1 MSKFTPRE
9 YQKIMSDFVL
19 ERERCNL
26 FVPMGLGKTGATLS
40 AIEELR
46 LVDDGPV
53 LVIAPLRVA
62 QSTWPDEVK
71 KWKFDLPTTAIVGNA
86 AQRAQALRED
96 SAIYT
101 INYENIPSL
110 VEWYKYNPRPWPFKT
125 IVADEVTKLKGFRTR
140 QGTKR
145 AKALAEV
152 AHKKVDRWIG
162 LTGTPAP
169 NGLKDLWGP
178 MWFVD
183 GGQRLGKSFTAFSQ
197 RWFRTSFDGYGLEPT
212 ENAQKEIQTLIS
224 DVCLSL
230 DAKDYFNLSEPIRN
244 KIVVELPHK
253 ARQQYR
259 DMEKK
264 MFLELEGHLGPTEVE
279 ALNAASKT
287 QKCLQLANGAI
298 YTDEARNWTEVH
310 DAKIQTLDDII
321 EEAGG
326 APVLVAYHFKHDLVR
341 LRAAFPRGRVLDS
354 DPETIRAWNAG
365 KIPVLFAHP
374 ASAGHGLNLQD
385 GGNII
390 VFFSVNWNLEEH
402 QQIIERIGPTRQM
415 QAGHNR
421 PVFIHYI
428 LANDTVDFDVLDRL
442 ESKRSVQDILMQAMK
457 RRK

>member
-1 MSKFTPRE
+1 MKLRP
-9 YQKIMSDFVL
+9 YQEIIRDFLL
-19 ERERCNL
+19 EKERCNA
-26 FVPMGLGKTGATLS
+26 FVPMGLGKTISTLR
-40 AIEELR
+40 ALETLA
-46 LVDDGPV
+46 LVDDAPTLV
-53 LVIAPLRVA
+53 LAPLRVA
-62 QSTWPDEVK
+62 QSTWPDEAK
-71 KWKFDLPTTAIVGNA
+71 KWSSPLSVTPIVGS
-86 AQRAQALRED
+86 QQERAQALRSE
-96 SAIYT
+96 AQIFT
-101 INYENIPSL
+101 MNYENVPWL
-110 VEWYKYNPRPWPFKT
+110 VDWFKYNPRPWPFKT

-183 GGQRLGKSFTAFSQ
+183 GGQRLGRSFTAFSQ
-197 RWFRTSFDGYGLEPT
+197 RWFRSSYDGYGLEPM
-212 ENAQKEIQTLIS
+212 EHSQKEIQTSIS

-244 KIVVELPHK
+244 KIVVDLPYK
-253 ARQQYR
+253 ARQMYR

-264 MFLELEGHLGPTEVE
+264 MFLELEGHLGPTEIE

-287 QKCLQLANGAI
+287 QKCLQLAAGAI
-298 YTDEARNWTEVH
+298 YTDDQRNWQEVH
-310 DAKIQTLDDII
+310 DAKIQALDDII
-321 EEAGG
+321 EEANG
-326 APVLVAYHFKHDLVR
+326 APVLVAYHFRHDLAR
-341 LRAAFPRGRVLDS
+341 LLAAFPRARVLDS

-385 GGNII
+385 GGNIL
-390 VFFSVNWNLEEH
+390 VFFSVNWSLEEH

-415 QAGHNR
+415 QAGHDR

-428 LANDTVDFDVLDRL
+428 LANDTVDFDVLERL
-442 ESKRSVQDILMQAMK
+442 ESKKTVQEILMQAMK

>member
-1 MSKFTPRE
+1 MQLRP
-9 YQKIMSDFVL
+9 YQKLIIDHIL
-19 ERERCNL
+19 DKERCNA
-26 FVPMGLGKTGATLS
+26 FVPMGLGKTISTLK
-40 AIEELR
+40 AIEATR
-46 LVDDGPV
+46 LVDDSPV
-53 LVIAPLRVA
+53 LVLAPLRVA

-71 KWKFDLPTTAIVGNA
+71 KWKLDLPVTAVVGS
-86 AQRAQALRED
+86 AQERMMRLRDD
-96 SAIYT
+96 SAVFT
-101 INYENIPSL
+101 VNYENLPWL
-110 VEWYKYNPRPWPFKT
+110 VDFFKYNPRPWPFKT

-183 GGQRLGKSFTAFSQ
+183 GGQRLGKSFSAFSQ
-197 RWFRTSFDGYGLEPT
+197 RWFRTGYDGFGLEPVAH
-212 ENAQKEIQTLIS
+212 AQAEIQTLIS
-224 DVCLSL
+224 DICLSL
-230 DAKDYFNLSEPIRN
+230 DAKDYFNLSEPITNR
-244 KIVVELPHK
+244 ITVDLPYK

-264 MFLELEGHLGPTEVE
+264 MFLELEGHLGPTAIE

-298 YTDEARNWTEVH
+298 YTDESKNWSEVH
-310 DAKIQTLDDII
+310 DAKIQALEDIV
-321 EEAGG
+321 EESGG
-326 APVLVAYHFKHDLVR
+326 APVLVAYHFKHDLAR
-341 LRAAFPRGRVLDS
+341 LRAAFPRARQLDTE
-354 DPETIRAWNAG
+354 PGTIRDWNAG
-365 KIPVLFAHP
+365 RIPILLAHP

-385 GGNII
+385 GGNIL

-402 QQIIERIGPTRQM
+402 QQIIERIGPVRQL

-428 LANDTVDFDVLDRL
+428 LANETVDFDVLERL
-442 ESKRSVQDILMQAMK
+442 ESKATVQEVLMKAMK

>member
-1 MSKFTPRE
+1 MKLRP
-9 YQKIMSDFVL
+9 YQQLIIQHIL
-19 ERERCNL
+19 EKERCNA
-26 FVPMGLGKTGATLS
+26 FVPMGLGKTISTLK
-40 AIEELR
+40 ALEANALA
-46 LVDDGPV
+46 DDSPV
-53 LVIAPLRVA
+53 LVLAPLRVA

-71 KWKFDLPTTAIVGNA
+71 KWKLDLPITPIVGTA
-86 AQRAQALRED
+86 EQRALALRND
-96 SAIYT
+96 SLIFT
-101 INYENIPSL
+101 TNYENLPWLID
-110 VEWYKYNPRPWPFKT
+110 WFKYNPRPWPFKT

-183 GGQRLGKSFTAFSQ
+183 GGQRLGKSFSAFSE
-197 RWFRTSFDGYGLEPT
+197 RWFRKSYDGYGMEPVAH
-212 ENAQKEIQTLIS
+212 AQAEIQSLIS

-230 DAKDYFNLSEPIRN
+230 DARDYFDLKEPITN
-244 KIVVELPHK
+244 VIEVQLPAK
-253 ARQQYR
+253 AMRQYR

-264 MFLELEGHLGPTEVE
+264 MFLELEGHLGPTEIE

-298 YTDEARNWTEVH
+298 YTDDAKHWSEVH
-310 DAKIQTLDDII
+310 DAKIQALDDII

-326 APVLVAYHFKHDLVR
+326 APILVAYHFKHDLAR
-341 LRAAFPRGRVLDS
+341 LKSAFPRGRVLDA
-354 DPETIRAWNAG
+354 DPETIRSWNAG
-365 KIPVLFAHP
+365 KIPILFAHP

-385 GGNII
+385 GGNIL

-402 QQIIERIGPTRQM
+402 QQIIERIGPTRQA
-415 QAGHNR
+415 QAGHDR
-421 PVFIHYI
+421 PVFLHYI
-428 LANDTVDFDVLDRL
+428 LAHDTVDLDVMERL
-442 ESKRSVQDILMQAMK
+442 ETKASVQDILMKAMK
-457 RRK
+457 RRS

>member
-1 MSKFTPRE
+1 MQLRP
-9 YQKIMSDFVL
+9 YQKLIIDHIL
-19 ERERCNL
+19 DKERCNA
-26 FVPMGLGKTGATLS
+26 FVPMGLGKTISTLKALES
-40 AIEELR
+40 LS
-46 LVDDGPV
+46 LVDDSPTLV
-53 LVIAPLRVA
+53 LAPLRVA

-71 KWKFDLPTTAIVGNA
+71 KWAVDLPVTAIVGSA
-86 AQRAQALRED
+86 EQRAQSLRSD
-96 SAIYT
+96 SAIFT
-101 INYENIPSL
+101 INYENVPWL
-110 VEWYKYNPRPWPFKT
+110 VDWFKYNPRPWPFKT

-183 GGQRLGKSFTAFSQ
+183 GGQRLGKSFSAFSD
-197 RWFRTSFDGYGLEPT
+197 RWFRKSYDGFGMDPLEH
-212 ENAQKEIQTLIS
+212 AQREIEQSIS

-230 DAKDYFNLSEPIRN
+230 DAKDYFNLSEPITNR
-244 KIVVELPHK
+244 ITVELPYK

-264 MFLELEGHLGPTEVE
+264 MFLELEGHLGPTAIE

-298 YTDEARNWTEVH
+298 YTDESKNWTEVH
-310 DAKIQTLDDII
+310 DAKIAALDDII

-326 APVLVAYHFKHDLVR
+326 APVLVAYHFKHDLHR

-354 DPETIRAWNAG
+354 DPETIRSWNAG

-385 GGNII
+385 GGNIL

-402 QQIIERIGPTRQM
+402 QQIIERIGPVRQL
-415 QAGHNR
+415 QAGHDR

-428 LANDTVDFDVLDRL
+428 LADDTVDFDVMDRL
-442 ESKRSVQDILMQAMK
+442 VTKASVQDILMKAMK
-457 RRK
+457 RRR

>member
-1 MSKFTPRE
+1 MKLRA
-9 YQKIMSDFVL
+9 YQEVIRDFLL
-19 ERERCNL
+19 EKERCNA
-26 FVPMGLGKTGATLS
+26 FVPMGLGKTISTLK
-40 AIEELR
+40 AIETAS
-46 LVDDGPV
+46 LVESGPTLV
-53 LVIAPLRVA
+53 LAPLRVA
-62 QSTWPDEVK
+62 QSTWPDEVR
-71 KWKFDLPTTAIVGNA
+71 KWGVDLPTTAVVGTA
-86 AQRAQALRED
+86 EQRAQALRED
-96 SAIYT
+96 SAIFT
-101 INYENIPSL
+101 LNYENIPWL
-110 VEWYKYNPRPWPFKT
+110 VDWFKYNPRPWPFKT

-183 GGQRLGKSFTAFSQ
+183 GGERLGKSYSAFTD
-197 RWFRTSFDGYGLEPT
+197 RWFRKSYDGFGLDPLEC
-212 ENAQKEIQTLIS
+212 AQKEIQSAMS

-230 DAKDYFNLSEPIRN
+230 DAKDYFDLKEPIRN
-244 KIVVELPHK
+244 RIVVDLPYK

-264 MFLELEGHLGPTEVE
+264 MFLELEGHLGPTEIE

-287 QKCLQLANGAI
+287 QKCLQIANGAI
-298 YTDEARNWTEVH
+298 YTDESKAWQEIH
-310 DAKIQTLDDII
+310 DAKLQALDDVI

-326 APVLVAYHFKHDLVR
+326 NPVLVAYHFRHDLDR
-341 LRAAFPRGRVLDS
+341 LRRAFPQGHVLDS
-354 DPETIRAWNAG
+354 SPDTIRDWNLG
-365 KIPVLFAHP
+365 RIPVLFAHP

-385 GGNII
+385 GGNIL

-415 QAGHNR
+415 QAGHDR

-428 LANDTVDFDVLDRL
+428 LAHDTMDFDVLERL
-442 ESKRSVQDILMQAMK
+442 ESKASVQEILMKAMK

>member
-1 MSKFTPRE
+1 MSSLVPRE
-9 YQKIMSDFVL
+9 YQKLIIDHIL
-19 ERERCNL
+19 EHERCNV
-26 FVPMGLGKTGATLS
+26 FSGMGTGKSASVLAAAETLQLV
-40 AIEELR
+40 EE
-46 LVDDGPV
+46 GPI
-53 LVIAPLRVA
+53 LILAPLRVA

-71 KWKFDLPTTAIVGNA
+71 KWGFDLPITAVVGNA

-101 INYENIPSL
+101 LNYENVPW
-110 VEWYKYNPRPWPFKT
+110 VVDWFKYNPRPWPFKT

-152 AHKKVDRWIG
+152 AHKKVERWIG

-169 NGLKDLWGP
+169 NGLKDLYGP

-183 GGQRLGKSFTAFSQ
+183 GGERLGKSFTAFSQ
-197 RWFRTSFDGYGLEPT
+197 RWFRSSFDGYGLEPM
-212 ENAQKEIQTLIS
+212 EHSQKEIQALLA
-224 DVCLSL
+224 DVCLSIE
-230 DAKDYFNLSEPIRN
+230 ARDYFDLKIPISN
-244 KIVVELPHK
+244 KIIVDLPHK

-310 DAKIQTLDDII
+310 DAKISALDDII

-354 DPETIRAWNAG
+354 DPETIRSWNAG

-428 LANDTVDFDVLDRL
+428 LANDTVDFDVLERL
-442 ESKRSVQDILMQAMK
+442 ESKRSVQDILLQAMK
-457 RRK
+457 RHK

>member
-1 MSKFTPRE
+1 MKLRP
-9 YQKIMSDFVL
+9 YQQLIIDHILDK
-19 ERERCNL
+19 ERCNA
-26 FVPMGLGKTGATLS
+26 FVPMGLGKTISTLK
-40 AIEELR
+40 AIETLC
-46 LVDDGPV
+46 LVEDSPTLV
-53 LVIAPLRVA
+53 LAPLRVA

-71 KWKFDLPTTAIVGNA
+71 KWGMDLPVSAVVGNA
-86 AQRAQALRED
+86 AQRAQALRAEA
-96 SAIYT
+96 AIFT
-101 INYENIPSL
+101 TNYENLPWLID
-110 VEWYKYNPRPWPFKT
+110 WYKYNPRPWPFKT

-197 RWFRTSFDGYGLEPT
+197 RWFRTSFDGYGMEPT

-244 KIVVELPHK
+244 KIVVDLPHK

-310 DAKIQTLDDII
+310 DAKISALDDII

-326 APVLVAYHFKHDLVR
+326 APVLVAYNFKHDLVR

-354 DPETIRAWNAG
+354 NPETIRSWNAG

-374 ASAGHGLNLQD
+374 ASAGHGLSLQD

-390 VFFSVNWNLEEH
+390 VFFSVNWNLEEA
-402 QQIIERIGPTRQM
+402 QQIVERIGPVRQA
-415 QAGHNR
+415 QSGHNR

-428 LANDTVDFDVLDRL
+428 LANDTVDFDVMERL
-442 ESKRSVQDILMQAMK
+442 ETKASVQQILMQAMK

>member
-1 MSKFTPRE
+1 MQLRP
-9 YQKIMSDFVL
+9 YQKLIIDHIL
-19 ERERCNL
+19 DKERCNA
-26 FVPMGLGKTGATLS
+26 FVPMGLGKTISTLKALES
-40 AIEELR
+40 LS
-46 LVDDGPV
+46 LVETAPTLV
-53 LVIAPLRVA
+53 LAPLRVA
-62 QSTWPDEVK
+62 QSTWPDEIQ
-71 KWKFDLPTTAIVGNA
+71 KWKLDLPVTPIVGDA
-86 AQRAQALRED
+86 PQRAQALRED
-96 SAIYT
+96 SAIFT
-101 INYENIPSL
+101 INYENIPWL
-110 VEWYKYNPRPWPFKT
+110 VDWFKYNPRPWPFKT

-152 AHKKVDRWIG
+152 AHKKVERWIG

-183 GGQRLGKSFTAFSQ
+183 GGSRLGKSFSAFSM
-197 RWFRTSFDGYGLEPT
+197 RWFRSSYDGFGLEPM
-212 ENAQKEIQTLIS
+212 EHAQREIQKLIS

-230 DAKDYFNLSEPIRN
+230 DAKDYFNLSEPITNR
-244 KIVVELPHK
+244 ITVDLPHK

-298 YTDEARNWTEVH
+298 YTDEQRNWTEVH
-310 DAKIQTLDDII
+310 DAKIAALDDII

-326 APVLVAYHFKHDLVR
+326 APVLVAYHFKHDLHR
-341 LRAAFPRGRVLDS
+341 LRATFPRGRVLDS

-374 ASAGHGLNLQD
+374 ASAGHGLSLQD

-390 VFFSVNWNLEEH
+390 VFFSLNWSLEEH
-402 QQIIERIGPTRQM
+402 QQIIERIGPVRQA
-415 QAGHNR
+415 QSGHDR

-428 LANDTVDFDVLDRL
+428 LANDTVDFDVLERL
-442 ESKRSVQDILMQAMK
+442 ESKASVQEILMKAMK

>member
-1 MSKFTPRE
+1 MQLRP
-9 YQKIMSDFVL
+9 YQKLIIDHIL
-19 ERERCNL
+19 DKERCNA
-26 FVPMGLGKTGATLS
+26 FVPMGLGKTVSTLK
-40 AIEELR
+40 AIEAFALA
-46 LVDDGPV
+46 DDSPT

-71 KWKFDLPTTAIVGNA
+71 KWKLDLPITPIVGNA

-96 SAIYT
+96 SAIFT
-101 INYENIPSL
+101 INYENVPWL
-110 VEWYKYNPRPWPFKT
+110 VDWFKYNPRPWPFRT

-183 GGQRLGKSFTAFSQ
+183 GGKRLGSSFTAFSQ
-197 RWFRTSFDGYGLEPT
+197 RWFRKSYDGFGLDPLDS
-212 ENAQKEIQTLIS
+212 AQAEIQGLIS

-230 DAKDYFNLSEPIRN
+230 DAKDYFDLKVPIVN
-244 KIVVELPHK
+244 KITVEMPHK

-279 ALNAASKT
+279 ALNTASKT

-298 YTDEARNWTEVH
+298 YTDEQRNWTEVH
-310 DAKIQTLDDII
+310 DVKIQALDDVI

-326 APVLVAYHFKHDLVR
+326 APVLVAYHFKHDLAR
-341 LRAAFPRGRVLDS
+341 LVAAFPRGRVLDA
-354 DPETIRAWNAG
+354 DPETIRQWNNG

-374 ASAGHGLNLQD
+374 ASAGHGLSLQD

-402 QQIIERIGPTRQM
+402 MQIIERIGPVRQA
-415 QAGHNR
+415 QSGYDR

-428 LANDTVDFDVLDRL
+428 LTHGTLDLDVMERL

>member
-1 MSKFTPRE
+1 MQLRP
-9 YQKIMSDFVL
+9 YQKLIIDHIL
-19 ERERCNL
+19 DKERCNA
-26 FVPMGLGKTGATLS
+26 FVPMGLGKTISTLKALS
-40 AIEELR
+40 NLA
-46 LVDDGPV
+46 LVDDAPTLV
-53 LVIAPLRVA
+53 LAPLRVA

-71 KWKFDLPTTAIVGNA
+71 KWNLDLPVTPVVGSA
-86 AQRAQALRED
+86 AQRALALRED
-96 SAIYT
+96 SAIFT
-101 INYENIPSL
+101 INYENIPWL
-110 VEWYKYNPRPWPFKT
+110 VDWFKYNPRPWPFKT

-152 AHKKVDRWIG
+152 AHKKVERWIG
-162 LTGTPAP
+162 LTGTPTP

-183 GGQRLGKSFTAFSQ
+183 GGQRLGKSFSAFSQ
-197 RWFRTSFDGYGLEPT
+197 RWFRTSYDGFGLEPLDC
-212 ENAQKEIQTLIS
+212 AQTQIQSLIS
-224 DVCLSL
+224 DVCLAL
-230 DAKDYFNLSEPIRN
+230 DAKDYFNLSEPITNR
-244 KIVVELPHK
+244 IVVDLPHK

-298 YTDEARNWTEVH
+298 YTDEQRNWTEVH
-310 DAKIQTLDDII
+310 DAKIAALDDVI

-326 APVLVAYHFKHDLVR
+326 APVLVAYHFKHDLHR

-385 GGNII
+385 GGSIL

-415 QAGHNR
+415 QAGHGR
-421 PVFIHYI
+421 PVFLHYI
-428 LANDTVDFDVLDRL
+428 LANDTVDFDVLERL
-442 ESKRSVQDILMQAMK
+442 ESKASVQEILMKAMK

>member
-1 MSKFTPRE
+1 MQLRP
-9 YQKIMSDFVL
+9 YQKLIIDHIL
-19 ERERCNL
+19 DKERCNA
-26 FVPMGLGKTGATLS
+26 FVPMGLGKTISTLTALSTLS
-40 AIEELR
+40 
-46 LVDDGPV
+46 LVDSSPTLV
-53 LVIAPLRVA
+53 LAPLRVA

-71 KWKFDLPTTAIVGNA
+71 KWKLDLSITPIVGSA
-86 AQRAQALRED
+86 ESRAQALRED
-96 SAIYT
+96 SAIFT
-101 INYENIPSL
+101 INYENIPWL
-110 VEWYKYNPRPWPFKT
+110 VDWFKYNPRPWPFRT

-152 AHKKVDRWIG
+152 AHRKVDRWIG
-162 LTGTPAP
+162 LTGTPTP
-169 NGLKDLWGP
+169 NGLKDLYGP

-183 GGQRLGKSFTAFSQ
+183 GGQRLGKSFSAFTQ
-197 RWFRTSFDGYGLEPT
+197 RWFRKSYDGFGLDPLDH
-212 ENAQKEIQTLIS
+212 AQSEIQDLIS
-224 DVCLSL
+224 DVCLAL
-230 DAKDYFNLSEPIRN
+230 DAKDYFDLKEPITNR
-244 KIVVELPHK
+244 IVVDLPHK

-298 YTDEARNWTEVH
+298 YTDEQRNWTEVH
-310 DAKIQTLDDII
+310 DAKIQALDDII

-326 APVLVAYHFKHDLVR
+326 APVLVAYHFRHDLHR
-341 LRAAFPRGRVLDS
+341 LAAAFPRGRVLDS
-354 DPETIRAWNAG
+354 DPETIRSWNAG

-385 GGNII
+385 GGNIM

-402 QQIIERIGPTRQM
+402 QQIIERIGPTRQT
-415 QAGHNR
+415 QAGHDR

-428 LANDTVDFDVLDRL
+428 LANDTVDFDVLERL
-442 ESKRSVQDILMQAMK
+442 ESKASVQEILMKAMK

>member
-1 MSKFTPRE
+1 MKLRP
-9 YQKIMSDFVL
+9 YQQLIIDHILDK
-19 ERERCNL
+19 ERCNA
-26 FVPMGLGKTGATLS
+26 FVPMGLGKTISTLK
-40 AIEELR
+40 ALENLA
-46 LVDDGPV
+46 LVDESPTLV
-53 LVIAPLRVA
+53 LAPLRVA

-71 KWKFDLPTTAIVGNA
+71 KWNLDLPITPVVGTAE
-86 AQRAQALRED
+86 QRAQALRED
-96 SAIYT
+96 SAIFT
-101 INYENIPSL
+101 INYENLPWL
-110 VEWYKYNPRPWPFKT
+110 VDWYKYNPRPWPFKT

-140 QGTKR
+140 QGGKR

-183 GGQRLGKSFTAFSQ
+183 GGQRLGKSFTAFSD
-197 RWFRTSFDGYGLEPT
+197 RWFRKSYDGFGLDPMEH
-212 ENAQKEIQTLIS
+212 AQREIQSTIS

-230 DAKDYFNLSEPIRN
+230 DAKDYFDLSEPIVN
-244 KIVVELPHK
+244 KIVVDLPHK
-253 ARQQYR
+253 ARRQYK

-264 MFLELEGHLGPTEVE
+264 MFLELEGHLGPTSVE

-298 YTDEARNWTEVH
+298 YTDESQNWSEVH
-310 DAKIQTLDDII
+310 DAKIQALEDII

-326 APVLVAYHFKHDLVR
+326 APVLVAYHFKHDLAR
-341 LRAAFPRGRVLDS
+341 LRAAIPRGSVLDS
-354 DPETIRAWNAG
+354 DPETIRRWNAG

-390 VFFSVNWNLEEH
+390 AFFSVNWNLEEH
-402 QQIIERIGPTRQM
+402 QQIIERIGPTRQK
-415 QAGHNR
+415 QAGHDR

-428 LANDTVDFDVLDRL
+428 LANDTVDFDVLERL
-442 ESKRSVQDILMQAMK
+442 ESKASVQEILMKAMK

>member
-1 MSKFTPRE
+1 MKLRP
-9 YQKIMSDFVL
+9 YQQLIIDHIL
-19 ERERCNL
+19 EKERCNA
-26 FVPMGLGKTGATLS
+26 FVPMGLGKTVSTLKALETS
-40 AIEELR
+40 FLIEEAPA
-46 LVDDGPV
+46 LV
-53 LVIAPLRVA
+53 LAPLRVA
-62 QSTWPDEVK
+62 QSTWPDEVE
-71 KWKFDLPTTAIVGNA
+71 KWKMDLRVVPVVGSA
-86 AQRAQALRED
+86 EQRAQALRED
-96 SAIYT
+96 AQIFT
-101 INYENIPSL
+101 INYENVPWL
-110 VEWYKYNPRPWPFKT
+110 VDWFKYNPRPWPFKT

-183 GGQRLGKSFTAFSQ
+183 GGSRLGKSFSAFSQ
-197 RWFRTSFDGYGLEPT
+197 RWFRTSYDGYGLEPT
-212 ENAQKEIQTLIS
+212 EYAQKEIQHLIS

-230 DAKDYFNLSEPIRN
+230 DAKDYFNLSEPVKNR
-244 KIVVELPHK
+244 IVVDMPHK
-253 ARQQYR
+253 ARQLYR

-287 QKCLQLANGAI
+287 QKCLQLAAGAI
-298 YTDEARNWTEVH
+298 YTDEQRNWTEVH
-310 DAKIQTLDDII
+310 DAKLQALEDII
-321 EEAGG
+321 EESNG
-326 APVLVAYHFKHDLVR
+326 APVLVAYHFRSDLDR
-341 LRAAFPRGRVLDS
+341 LRASFPRGRVLDS

-365 KIPVLFAHP
+365 RIPVLFAHP

-385 GGNII
+385 GGSIL

-415 QAGHNR
+415 QAGHDR
-421 PVFIHYI
+421 LVFIHYI
-428 LANDTVDFDVLDRL
+428 LAADTVDFDVLERL

>member
-1 MSKFTPRE
+1 MELRP
-9 YQKIMSDFVL
+9 YQKIIIQHLL
-19 ERERCNL
+19 EKERCNA
-26 FVPMGLGKTGATLS
+26 FVPMGLGKTVSTLK
-40 AIEELR
+40 AIEANALA
-46 LVDDGPV
+46 DDGPTLV
-53 LVIAPLRVA
+53 LAPLRVA

-71 KWKFDLPTTAIVGNA
+71 KWRLDLPITPIVGNA

-96 SAIYT
+96 SAIFT
-101 INYENIPSL
+101 INYENVPWL
-110 VEWYKYNPRPWPFKT
+110 VEWFKYNPRPWPFKT

-183 GGQRLGKSFTAFSQ
+183 GGQRLGKSFTAFSE
-197 RWFRTSFDGYGLEPT
+197 RWFRKGYDGFGLEVLPH
-212 ENAQKEIQTLIS
+212 AQGEIEALIG

-230 DAKDYFNLSEPIRN
+230 DAKDYFDLKEPIRN
-244 KIVVELPHK
+244 VIEVQLPHK
-253 ARQQYR
+253 AMSQYR

-264 MFLELEGHLGPTEVE
+264 MFLELDGHLGPTPIE

-298 YTDEARNWTEVH
+298 YTNESKEWQEVH
-310 DAKIQTLDDII
+310 DAKISALDDII

-326 APVLVAYHFKHDLVR
+326 APVLVAYHFKHDLHR

-354 DPETIRAWNAG
+354 DPDTIRAWNAG
-365 KIPVLFAHP
+365 KIPILFAHP

-385 GGNII
+385 GGNIL
-390 VFFSVNWNLEEH
+390 VFFSLNWSLEEH
-402 QQIIERIGPTRQM
+402 QQVIERIGPTRQM

-428 LANDTVDFDVLDRL
+428 LAHDTVDADVLERL
-442 ESKRSVQDILMQAMK
+442 ETKASVQDILMQAMK
-457 RRK
+457 RRS

>member
-1 MSKFTPRE
+1 MQLRS
-9 YQKIMSDFVL
+9 YQKLIIDHIL
-19 ERERCNL
+19 DKERCNA
-26 FVPMGLGKTGATLS
+26 FVPMGLGKTISTLKSLETLS
-40 AIEELR
+40 
-46 LVDDGPV
+46 LVDSSPTLV
-53 LVIAPLRVA
+53 LAPLRVA

-71 KWKFDLPTTAIVGNA
+71 KWRLDLPVTAIVGTAEN
-86 AQRAQALRED
+86 RAQALRED
-96 SAIYT
+96 SAIFT
-101 INYENIPSL
+101 INYENIPWL
-110 VEWYKYNPRPWPFKT
+110 VDWFKYNPRPWPFKT

-152 AHKKVDRWIG
+152 AHKKVERWIG

-183 GGQRLGKSFTAFSQ
+183 GGQRLGKSFTAFSD
-197 RWFRTSFDGYGLEPT
+197 RWFRKSYDGFGLEPM
-212 ENAQKEIQTLIS
+212 EYSQSEIQKLIS

-230 DAKDYFNLSEPIRN
+230 DAKDYFNLSEPITNR
-244 KIVVELPHK
+244 IVVDLPHK

-298 YTDEARNWTEVH
+298 YTDEQRNWTEVH
-310 DAKIQTLDDII
+310 DAKIAALDDIV
-321 EEAGG
+321 EEANG
-326 APVLVAYHFKHDLVR
+326 APVLVAYHFKHDLAR
-341 LRAAFPRGRVLDS
+341 LMRAFPRARTLDS
-354 DPETIRAWNAG
+354 DPSTIRDWNTG
-365 KIPVLFAHP
+365 KIPILFAHP

-385 GGNII
+385 GGNIL

-415 QAGHNR
+415 QAGHDR
-421 PVFIHYI
+421 PVFLHYI
-428 LANDTVDFDVLDRL
+428 LANDTVDFDVLERL
-442 ESKRSVQDILMQAMK
+442 ESKASVQEILMKAMK

>member
-1 MSKFTPRE
+1 MQLRP
-9 YQKIMSDFVL
+9 YQKLIIDHIL
-19 ERERCNL
+19 DKERCNA
-26 FVPMGLGKTGATLS
+26 FVPMGLGKTVSTLTALS
-40 AIEELR
+40 HLG
-46 LVDDGPV
+46 LVDEGPTLV
-53 LVIAPLRVA
+53 LAPLRVA

-71 KWKFDLPTTAIVGNA
+71 KWNLDLPVATVTGTA
-86 AQRAQALRED
+86 AQRALALRED
-96 SAIYT
+96 AAIFT
-101 INYENIPSL
+101 TNYENVPWL
-110 VEWYKYNPRPWPFKT
+110 VDWFKYNPRPWPFKT

-152 AHKKVDRWIG
+152 AHKKVERWIG

-183 GGQRLGKSFTAFSQ
+183 GGHRLGKSFSAFSQ
-197 RWFRTSFDGYGLEPT
+197 RWFRTSYDGYGLEPV
-212 ENAQKEIQTLIS
+212 ECAQMEIQRLIS

-230 DAKDYFNLSEPIRN
+230 DAKDYFNLSEPITNR
-244 KIVVELPHK
+244 ITVDLPYK

-259 DMEKK
+259 DMERT
-264 MFLELEGHLGPTEVE
+264 MFLELEGHLGPTSVE

-298 YTDEARNWTEVH
+298 YTDESKNWTEVH
-310 DAKIQTLDDII
+310 DAKIAALDDII

-326 APVLVAYHFKHDLVR
+326 APVLVAYHFRHDLHR

-354 DPETIRAWNAG
+354 DPETIRSWNAG

-385 GGNII
+385 GGNIL

-415 QAGHNR
+415 QAGHDR
-421 PVFIHYI
+421 PVFLHYI
-428 LANDTVDFDVLDRL
+428 LANDTVDFDVLERL
-442 ESKRSVQDILMQAMK
+442 ESKASVQEILMKAMK

>member
-1 MSKFTPRE
+1 MKLRP
-9 YQKIMSDFVL
+9 YQQLIIDHILDK
-19 ERERCNL
+19 ERCNA
-26 FVPMGLGKTGATLS
+26 FVPMGLGKTISTLKAIETLS
-40 AIEELR
+40 
-46 LVDDGPV
+46 LVSDGPTLV
-53 LVIAPLRVA
+53 LAPLRVA

-71 KWKFDLPTTAIVGNA
+71 KWGLDLPVSAVVGNA
-86 AQRAQALRED
+86 AQRAQALRSD
-96 SAIYT
+96 SAIFT
-101 INYENIPSL
+101 TNYENLPWLID
-110 VEWYKYNPRPWPFKT
+110 WYKYNPRPWPFKT

-230 DAKDYFNLSEPIRN
+230 DAKDYFDLKKPITN
-244 KIVVELPHK
+244 KIVVDLPHK

-310 DAKIQTLDDII
+310 DAKIQALDDII

-326 APVLVAYHFKHDLVR
+326 APVLVAYNFKHDLVR

-354 DPETIRAWNAG
+354 NPETIRDWNKG
-365 KIPVLFAHP
+365 KIPILFTHP
-374 ASAGHGLNLQD
+374 ASAGHGLSLQD

-390 VFFSVNWNLEEH
+390 VFFSVNWNLEEA
-402 QQIIERIGPTRQM
+402 QQIVERIGPVRQA
-415 QAGHNR
+415 QSGHNR

-428 LANDTVDFDVLDRL
+428 LANDTVDFDVMERL
-442 ESKRSVQDILMQAMK
+442 ETKASVQDILMKAMR

>member
-1 MSKFTPRE
+1 VELRP
-9 YQKIMSDFVL
+9 YQKLIIDHIL
-19 ERERCNL
+19 DKERCNA
-26 FVPMGLGKTGATLS
+26 FVPMGLGKTVSTLTALS
-40 AIEELR
+40 HLR
-46 LVDDGPV
+46 LVDDGPTLV
-53 LVIAPLRVA
+53 LAPLRVA

-71 KWKFDLPTTAIVGNA
+71 KWNLDLPVAAVTGTA
-86 AQRAQALRED
+86 AQRALALRED
-96 SAIYT
+96 AAIFT
-101 INYENIPSL
+101 TNYENVPWL
-110 VEWYKYNPRPWPFKT
+110 VDWFKYNPRPWPFKT

-152 AHKKVDRWIG
+152 AHKKVERWIG

-183 GGQRLGKSFTAFSQ
+183 GGQRLGKSFSAFSD
-197 RWFRTSFDGYGLEPT
+197 RWFRKSYDGFGLEPL
-212 ENAQKEIQTLIS
+212 ELAQAEIQTLIS

-230 DAKDYFNLSEPIRN
+230 DAKDYFNLSEPITNR
-244 KIVVELPHK
+244 ITVDLPYK

-259 DMEKK
+259 DMEKR
-264 MFLELEGHLGPTEVE
+264 MFLELEGHLGPTAIE

-298 YTDEARNWTEVH
+298 YTDESKNWTEVH
-310 DAKIQTLDDII
+310 DAKIQALDDII

-326 APVLVAYHFKHDLVR
+326 APVLVAYHFKHDLHR

-354 DPETIRAWNAG
+354 DPETIRSWNAG

-385 GGNII
+385 GGNIL

-402 QQIIERIGPTRQM
+402 QQIIERIGPVRQL
-415 QAGHNR
+415 QAGHDR

-428 LANDTVDFDVLDRL
+428 LANETVDFDVLERL
-442 ESKRSVQDILMQAMK
+442 ESKATVQEVLMKAMK
-457 RRK
+457 RRRK

>member
-1 MSKFTPRE
+1 VQLRP
-9 YQKIMSDFVL
+9 YQQLIIDHLLDK
-19 ERERCNL
+19 ERCNA
-26 FVPMGLGKTGATLS
+26 FVPMGLGKTISTLKS
-40 AIEELR
+40 IETFA
-46 LVDDGPV
+46 LVDSSPTLV
-53 LVIAPLRVA
+53 LAPLRVA

-71 KWKFDLPTTAIVGNA
+71 KWKLDLPCTPIVGSA
-86 AQRAQALRED
+86 EARAQALRED
-96 SAIYT
+96 SAIFT
-101 INYENIPSL
+101 INYENIPWL

-178 MWFVD
+178 LWFVD
-183 GGQRLGKSFTAFSQ
+183 GGQRLGRSYTAFSQ
-197 RWFRTSFDGYGLEPT
+197 RWFRTSHDGFGMEPM
-212 ENAQKEIQTLIS
+212 EHAQGEIQGLIS

-230 DAKDYFNLSEPIRN
+230 DAKDYFNLSEPIVNR
-244 KIVVELPHK
+244 IVVEMPHK

-264 MFLELEGHLGPTEVE
+264 MFLELEGHLGPTEIE

-298 YTDEARNWTEVH
+298 YTDESRNWTETH
-310 DAKIQTLDDII
+310 DAKIQALDDII

-326 APVLVAYHFKHDLVR
+326 APVLVAYHFKHDLAR
-341 LRAAFPRGRVLDS
+341 LKSAFPRGRVLDS
-354 DPETIRAWNAG
+354 DPETIRAWNEG

-385 GGNII
+385 GGNIM
-390 VFFSVNWNLEEH
+390 VFFSLNWSLEEH

-415 QAGHNR
+415 QAGHDR

-428 LANDTVDFDVLDRL
+428 LTNDTVDFDVMERL
-442 ESKRSVQDILMQAMK
+442 VTKASVQDVLMKAMK

>member
-1 MSKFTPRE
+1 MKLRP
-9 YQKIMSDFVL
+9 YQQLIIQHIL
-19 ERERCNL
+19 EEDRCNA
-26 FVPMGLGKTGATLS
+26 FVPMGLGKTISTLK
-40 AIEELR
+40 ALEANALA
-46 LVDDGPV
+46 DDSPV
-53 LVIAPLRVA
+53 LVLAPLRVA

-71 KWKFDLPTTAIVGNA
+71 KWKLDLPITPIVGTA
-86 AQRAQALRED
+86 EQRALALRND
-96 SAIYT
+96 SLIFT
-101 INYENIPSL
+101 TNYENLPWLID
-110 VEWYKYNPRPWPFKT
+110 WFKYNPRPWPFKT

-183 GGQRLGKSFTAFSQ
+183 GGQRLGKSFTAFSE
-197 RWFRTSFDGYGLEPT
+197 RWFRKSYDGYGMEPVAH
-212 ENAQKEIQTLIS
+212 AQAEIQSLIG

-230 DAKDYFNLSEPIRN
+230 DAKDYFDLKEPIKN
-244 KIVVELPHK
+244 VIEVQLPAK
-253 ARQQYR
+253 AMRQYR

-264 MFLELEGHLGPTEVE
+264 MFLELEGHLGPTEIE

-298 YTDEARNWTEVH
+298 YTDDAKHWSEVH
-310 DAKIQTLDDII
+310 DAKIQALDDII

-326 APVLVAYHFKHDLVR
+326 APILVAYHFKHDLAR
-341 LRAAFPRGRVLDS
+341 LKSAFPRGRVLDA
-354 DPETIRAWNAG
+354 DPETIRSWNAG
-365 KIPVLFAHP
+365 KIPILFAHP

-385 GGNII
+385 GGNIL

-402 QQIIERIGPTRQM
+402 QQIIERVGPTRQA

-421 PVFIHYI
+421 PVFLHYI
-428 LANDTVDFDVLDRL
+428 LAHDTVDLDVMERL
-442 ESKRSVQDILMQAMK
+442 ETKASVQDILMKAMK
-457 RRK
+457 RRS

>member
-1 MSKFTPRE
+1 MQLRP
-9 YQKIMSDFVL
+9 YQKLIIDHIL
-19 ERERCNL
+19 DKERCNA
-26 FVPMGLGKTGATLS
+26 FVPMGLGKTISTLK
-40 AIEELR
+40 ALETLA
-46 LVDDGPV
+46 LVDDSPTLV
-53 LVIAPLRVA
+53 LAPLRVA
-62 QSTWPDEVK
+62 QSTWPDEVA
-71 KWKFDLPTTAIVGNA
+71 KWKIDLPITPIVGTA
-86 AQRAQALRED
+86 AQRSQALRED
-96 SAIYT
+96 SAIFT
-101 INYENIPSL
+101 INYENLPWLID
-110 VEWYKYNPRPWPFKT
+110 WYKYNPRPWPFKT

-145 AKALAEV
+145 AKALAEI
-152 AHKKVDRWIG
+152 AHKKVERWIG

-183 GGQRLGKSFTAFSQ
+183 GGSRLGKSFSVFSE
-197 RWFRTSFDGYGLEPT
+197 RWFRKSFDGFGMEPL
-212 ENAQKEIQTLIS
+212 AQAQAEIQGLIS

-230 DAKDYFNLSEPIRN
+230 DAKDYFNLSEPIVN
-244 KIVVELPHK
+244 KITVEMPHK

-264 MFLELEGHLGPTEVE
+264 MFLELDGHLGPTEVE

-298 YTDEARNWTEVH
+298 YTDESRNWTETH
-310 DAKIQTLDDII
+310 DAKIQALDDII

-326 APVLVAYHFKHDLVR
+326 ASVLVAYHFKHDLAR
-341 LRAAFPRGRVLDS
+341 LKSAFPRGRVLDS
-354 DPETIRAWNAG
+354 DPETIRSWNAG

-402 QQIIERIGPTRQM
+402 QQIIERLGPTRQM
-415 QAGHNR
+415 QAGHDR

>member
-1 MSKFTPRE
+1 MQLRP
-9 YQKIMSDFVL
+9 YQKLIIDHIL
-19 ERERCNL
+19 EKERCNA
-26 FVPMGLGKTGATLS
+26 FVPMGLGKTISTLKS
-40 AIEELR
+40 LEIFRTVEESPT
-46 LVDDGPV
+46 LV
-53 LVIAPLRVA
+53 LAPLRVA
-62 QSTWPDEVK
+62 QSTWPDEIR
-71 KWKFDLPTTAIVGNA
+71 KWKLDLPCTPIVGTSE
-86 AQRAQALRED
+86 QRAQALRED
-96 SAIYT
+96 SAIFT
-101 INYENIPSL
+101 INYENVPWL
-110 VEWYKYNPRPWPFKT
+110 VDWFKYNPRPWPFKT

-152 AHKKVDRWIG
+152 AHRKVERWIG

-183 GGQRLGKSFTAFSQ
+183 GGQRLGKSFTAFSE
-197 RWFRTSFDGYGLEPT
+197 RWFRKSYDGFSLEPAAH
-212 ENAQKEIQTLIS
+212 AQQEIQSLIS

-230 DAKDYFNLSEPIRN
+230 DAKDYFNLSEPIVNR
-244 KIVVELPHK
+244 ITVDMPHK
-253 ARQQYR
+253 ARQLYR

-264 MFLELEGHLGPTEVE
+264 MFMELEGHLGLTAVE

-298 YTDEARNWTEVH
+298 YTDESKNWQEVH
-310 DAKIQTLDDII
+310 DAKIQALDDII
-321 EEAGG
+321 EESGG
-326 APVLVAYHFKHDLVR
+326 MPVLVAYHFRHDLER

-354 DPETIRAWNAG
+354 DPATIRDWNAG

-385 GGNII
+385 GGNIL

-402 QQIIERIGPTRQM
+402 QQIIERIGPTRQI
-415 QAGHNR
+415 QAGHDR

-428 LANDTVDFDVLDRL
+428 LANDTVDFDVLERL
-442 ESKRSVQDILMQAMK
+442 ESKATVQEILMKAMK

>member
-40 AIEELR
+40 AIEALR

-178 MWFVD
+178 LWFVD
-183 GGQRLGKSFTAFSQ
+183 GGQRLGKSYTAFSQ
-197 RWFRTSFDGYGLEPT
+197 RWFRTSYDGFGMEPM
-212 ENAQKEIQTLIS
+212 EHAQEEIQSLIS

-244 KIVVELPHK
+244 KIVVDLPHK

-310 DAKIQTLDDII
+310 DAKIQALDDII

-354 DPETIRAWNAG
+354 DPETIRSWNAG

-415 QAGHNR
+415 QAGHDR

-428 LANDTVDFDVLDRL
+428 LANDTVDFDVLERL
-442 ESKRSVQDILMQAMK
+442 ESKRSVQDILLQAMK
-457 RRK
+457 RHK

>member
-1 MSKFTPRE
+1 MKLRP
-9 YQKIMSDFVL
+9 YQQLIIQHIL
-19 ERERCNL
+19 EKERCNA
-26 FVPMGLGKTGATLS
+26 FVPMGLGKTISTLK
-40 AIEELR
+40 ALEANALA
-46 LVDDGPV
+46 DDSPV
-53 LVIAPLRVA
+53 LVLAPLRVA

-71 KWKFDLPTTAIVGNA
+71 KWKLDLPITPIVGTA
-86 AQRAQALRED
+86 EQRALALRND
-96 SAIYT
+96 SLIFT
-101 INYENIPSL
+101 TNYENLPWLID
-110 VEWYKYNPRPWPFKT
+110 WFKYNPRPWPFKT

-183 GGQRLGKSFTAFSQ
+183 GGQRLGKSFTAFSE
-197 RWFRTSFDGYGLEPT
+197 RWFRKNYDGYGMEPVAH
-212 ENAQKEIQTLIS
+212 AQEEIQSLIG

-230 DAKDYFNLSEPIRN
+230 DAKDYFDLKEPIKN
-244 KIVVELPHK
+244 VIEVQLPAK
-253 ARQQYR
+253 AMRQYR

-264 MFLELEGHLGPTEVE
+264 MFLELEGHLGPTEIE

-298 YTDEARNWTEVH
+298 YTDDAKHWSEVH
-310 DAKIQTLDDII
+310 DAKIQALDDII

-326 APVLVAYHFKHDLVR
+326 APILVAYHFKHDLAR
-341 LRAAFPRGRVLDS
+341 LKSAFPRGRVLDA
-354 DPETIRAWNAG
+354 DPETIRSWNAG
-365 KIPVLFAHP
+365 KIPILFAHP

-385 GGNII
+385 GGNIL

-402 QQIIERIGPTRQM
+402 QQIIERIGPTRQA
-415 QAGHNR
+415 QAGHDR
-421 PVFIHYI
+421 PVFLHYI
-428 LANDTVDFDVLDRL
+428 LAHDTVDLDVMERL
-442 ESKRSVQDILMQAMK
+442 ETKASVQDILMKAMK
-457 RRK
+457 RRS

>member
-1 MSKFTPRE
+1 MKLRP
-9 YQKIMSDFVL
+9 YQQLIIDHIL
-19 ERERCNL
+19 EKERCNA
-26 FVPMGLGKTGATLS
+26 FVPMGLGKTISTLTALS
-40 AIEELR
+40 HLM
-46 LVDDGPV
+46 LVDDAPTLV
-53 LVIAPLRVA
+53 LAPLRVA
-62 QSTWPDEVK
+62 QSTWPDEVE
-71 KWKFDLPTTAIVGNA
+71 KWNLDLTVSVVSGNA
-86 AQRAQALRED
+86 AERALALRKE
-96 SAIYT
+96 AQIFT
-101 INYENIPSL
+101 INYENVPWL
-110 VEWYKYNPRPWPFKT
+110 VDWFKYNPRPWPFKT

-178 MWFVD
+178 MWFID
-183 GGQRLGKSFTAFSQ
+183 GGHRLGRSFTAFSN
-197 RWFRTSFDGYGLEPT
+197 RWFRKSYDGFSLEPT
-212 ENAQKEIQTLIS
+212 DFAQKEIQTLIS

-230 DAKDYFNLSEPIRN
+230 DAKDYFNLSEPVKNR
-244 KIVVELPHK
+244 IVVNLPHK
-253 ARQQYR
+253 ARQLYR

-287 QKCLQLANGAI
+287 QKCLQLAAGAI
-298 YTDEARNWTEVH
+298 YTDEQRNWTEVH
-310 DAKIQTLDDII
+310 DAKLQALEDII
-321 EEAGG
+321 EESNG
-326 APVLVAYHFKHDLVR
+326 APVLVAYHFRSDLDR

-365 KIPVLFAHP
+365 RIPVLFAHP

-385 GGNII
+385 GGNIL

-415 QAGHNR
+415 QAGHDR
-421 PVFIHYI
+421 LVFIHYI
-428 LANDTVDFDVLDRL
+428 LAADTVDFDVLERL

>member
-1 MSKFTPRE
+1 MQLRP
-9 YQKIMSDFVL
+9 YQEIIRDYIL
-19 ERERCNL
+19 EKDRCNV
-26 FVPMGLGKTGATLS
+26 FVPMGLGKTVSTLK
-40 AIEELR
+40 AIEASQVLDDSPT
-46 LVDDGPV
+46 LV
-53 LVIAPLRVA
+53 LAPLRVA
-62 QSTWPDEVK
+62 QSTWPDEAK
-71 KWKFDLPTTAIVGNA
+71 KWGFDLPVTPVIGTVG
-86 AQRAQALRED
+86 QRAQALRED
-96 SAIYT
+96 SAIFT
-101 INYENIPSL
+101 INYENVPWL
-110 VEWYKYNPRPWPFKT
+110 VEWFKYNPRPWPFKT

-152 AHKKVDRWIG
+152 AHRKVERWVG
-162 LTGTPAP
+162 LTGTPSP

-183 GGQRLGKSFTAFSQ
+183 GGQRLGKSFSAFSE
-197 RWFRTSFDGYGLEPT
+197 RWFRKGYAGFGMEPVAH
-212 ENAQKEIQTLIS
+212 AQQEIQNSIL

-230 DAKDYFNLSEPIRN
+230 DAKDYFDLKEPIRN
-244 KIVVELPHK
+244 KIVVDLPYK

-298 YTDEARNWTEVH
+298 YTDEARNWAEVH
-310 DAKIQTLDDII
+310 DAKIQALDDII

-326 APVLVAYHFKHDLVR
+326 ASVLVAYHFKHDLHR
-341 LRAAFPRGRVLDS
+341 LRAAFSRGRVLDS
-354 DPETIRAWNAG
+354 DPQTIRDWNAG
-365 KIPVLFAHP
+365 RIPVLFAHP

-385 GGNII
+385 GGNIL

-402 QQIIERIGPTRQM
+402 QQIIERIGPTRQA
-415 QAGHNR
+415 QAGHER

-428 LANDTVDFDVLDRL
+428 LANDTVDFDVLERL
-442 ESKRSVQDILMQAMK
+442 ESKKTVQEILMQAMK

>member
-1 MSKFTPRE
+1 MIE
-9 YQKIMSDFVL
+9 HLLDHQ
-19 ERERCNL
+19 RCNL
-26 FVPMGLGKTGATLS
+26 FANMGLGKTGATLS
-40 AIEELR
+40 AIETLR
-46 LVDDGPV
+46 LVEDGPV
-53 LVIAPLRVA
+53 LILAPLRVA

-71 KWKFDLPTTAIVGNA
+71 KWKFDLPITPVTGTAE
-86 AQRAQALRED
+86 QRMMALRKD
-96 SAIYT
+96 SAIFS
-101 INYENIPSL
+101 INYEQIPWL
-110 VEWYKYNPRPWPFKT
+110 VDFFKYNPRPWPFKT

-183 GGQRLGKSFTAFSQ
+183 GGQRLGKSFTAFSE
-197 RWFRTSFDGYGLEPT
+197 RWFRKTYDGFGMEPVQH
-212 ENAQKEIQTLIS
+212 AQLEIQGLIS

-230 DAKDYFNLSEPIRN
+230 DAKDYFNLSEPITNR
-244 KIVVELPHK
+244 IVVDLPYK

-298 YTDEARNWTEVH
+298 YTDEQRNWTEVH
-310 DAKIQTLDDII
+310 DAKIAALDGII

-326 APVLVAYHFKHDLVR
+326 APVLVAYHFKHDLHR

-385 GGNII
+385 GGNIL

-415 QAGHNR
+415 QAGHDR

-428 LANDTVDFDVLDRL
+428 LANDTVDFDVLERL
-442 ESKRSVQDILMQAMK
+442 ESKATVQEVLMKAMK

>member
-1 MSKFTPRE
+1 MELRP
-9 YQKIMSDFVL
+9 YQQLIVDHIL
-19 ERERCNL
+19 EKERCNA
-26 FVPMGLGKTGATLS
+26 FVPMGLGKTVSTLK
-40 AIEELR
+40 AIEAAA
-46 LVDDGPV
+46 LVDDSPV

-62 QSTWPDEVK
+62 QSTWPDEVR
-71 KWKFDLPTTAIVGNA
+71 KWKLDMGVTPIVGTA
-86 AQRAQALRED
+86 EQRAQALRAD
-96 SAIYT
+96 SSIFT
-101 INYENIPSL
+101 INYENVPWL
-110 VEWYKYNPRPWPFKT
+110 VEWFKYNPRPWPFKT

-169 NGLKDLWGP
+169 NGLRDLWGP

-183 GGQRLGKSFTAFSQ
+183 GGQRLGKSFTAFSE
-197 RWFRTSFDGYGLEPT
+197 RWFRKSFDGFGLEPL
-212 ENAQKEIQTLIS
+212 EHSQKEIQTLIS

-230 DAKDYFNLSEPIRN
+230 DAKDYFNLSEPIVNR
-244 KIVVELPHK
+244 IVVDLPHK
-253 ARQQYR
+253 ARRQYR

-287 QKCLQLANGAI
+287 QKCLQIANGAI
-298 YTDEARNWTEVH
+298 YTDESKNWQEIH
-310 DAKIQTLDDII
+310 DAKLQALEDVI
-321 EEAGG
+321 EEANGM
-326 APVLVAYHFKHDLVR
+326 PVLVAYHFKHDLAR
-341 LRAAFPRGRVLDS
+341 LVAAFPRGRVLDS
-354 DPETIRAWNAG
+354 NPQTLRDWNAG

-374 ASAGHGLNLQD
+374 ASAGHGLSLQD

-390 VFFSVNWNLEEH
+390 CFFSVNWNLEEH
-402 QQIIERIGPTRQM
+402 AQIIERIGPVRQA
-415 QAGHNR
+415 QSGYDR

-428 LANDTVDFDVLDRL
+428 LAGDTVDFDVLERQ
-442 ESKRSVQDILMQAMK
+442 ESKASVQEILMKAMQ